1 MNQHVRFARPTPRAS
16 APAVYCADMVGLVVF
31 HEGVE
36 LLSPLVS
43 AFNPDFLKAVDR
55 LPRCIKSRTNLTAG
69 LRCSIDLLRGAHPGL
84 RRRLWALTD
93 GQDNV
98 EEDGL
103 FGEVKRAA
111 ENRININTIGFG
123 LGPKISPERLKAVSA
138 GTRTG
143 RYMSVD
149 AAQTLGEVMKRTAPS
164 HHRHRGEATVFC
176 IDVSPSMEFDYMDG
190 KRKIDVVRDTMYD
203 LIRYKQKMW
212 S

>member
-16 APAVYCADMVGLVVF
+16 TPAVYCADMVGLVVF
-31 HEGVE
+31 HGEAE
-36 LLSPLVS
+36 QLSPLVS
-43 AFNPDFLKAVDR
+43 AFDPNFLKAVDR
-55 LPRCIKSRTNLTAG
+55 LPDCIKGSTNLTAG
-69 LRCSIDLLRGAHPGL
+69 LRCGIDLLRGAHPGL

-98 EEDGL
+98 EQSGL
-103 FGEVKRAA
+103 FDEVKRAA

-123 LGPKISPERLKAVSA
+123 LGLDISPERLKAVSA

-143 RYMSVD
+143 QYMSVNT
-149 AAQTLGEVMKRTAPS
+149 AKTLGEVMKRTAPS

-176 IDVSPSMEFDYMDG
+176 IDVSPSMKYDYMDD